1 MSLIKPSRY
10 GIIVFDQ
17 DLTILVK
24 TCHGIFS
31 FPKGKRKKR
40 ESDLETA
47 WRELEEE
54 TGLTS
59 ENVEL
64 LDNFYIN
71 ERNSKGGVATRYFV
85 GYIKKSATRI
95 SFNPNELA
103 GVTWFNIRDALKLE
117 KLKITRKNILAIAH
131 NKFIN
136 YTLIK

>member
-1 MSLIKPSRY
+1 MSPTKPSCC

-24 TCHGIFS
+24 TQHGNFS

-40 ESDLETA
+40 ENDLETA

-59 ENVEL
+59 DNVEL
-64 LDNFYIN
+64 LHNFYID
-71 ERNSKGGVATRYFV
+71 ECSSKGNITTRYFV
-85 GYIKKSATRI
+85 GYIKKTAERI

-103 GVTWFNIRDALKLE
+103 GVIWFNIQDAIKLE
-117 KLKITRKNILAIAH
+117 KLKYVRKNVLADAH
-131 NKFIN
+131 KEFIKC
-136 YTLIK
+136 TLKI